1 MPTVMSAEGTPL
13 TFTVSGK
20 SFTVRDFENE
30 LTMAENRLLIKAF
43 SPVVKYFAAQSG
55 GGEAAAAEAIMSGVS
70 IMAELDLPLILA
82 ICTRPTNGVFDKN
95 KVHEWREFF
104 DNNPMP
110 EATQEIYKLFLAIAP
125 ASIAKYSPIFSA

>member
-13 TFTVSGK
+13 TFTVGGK

-43 SPVVKYFAAQSG
+43 SPVVKYFAVQSG
-55 GGEAAAAEAIMSGVS
+55 DESAAADAIMSGVS

-82 ICTRPTNGVFDKN
+82 ICTRPTNGKFDKN
-95 KVHEWREFF
+95 KVQEWREFF
-104 DNNPMP
+104 DNNQMP
-110 EATQEIYKLFLAIAP
+110 EATQEIYKLFLVIAP

>member
-13 TFTVSGK
+13 TFTVGGK

-43 SPVVKYFAAQSG
+43 SPVVKYFAVQSG
-55 GGEAAAAEAIMSGVS
+55 DEAAAADAIMSGVS

-82 ICTRPTNGVFDKN
+82 ICTRPTNGKFDKN
-95 KVHEWREFF
+95 KVQEWREFF

-110 EATQEIYKLFLAIAP
+110 ESTQEIYKLFLVIAP